1 MLSLAQ
7 IKEYVPKGIIMS
19 EGEKPDTLFYIL
31 EGSVSVHMED
41 EDRHELILAYLG
53 PGDFFG
59 ELGLFGQSPSRSAWV
74 RARTDCKVAII
85 SYQRFKSLCKELPEL
100 LMQLTEQIANRLRST
115 SRKISHLAFL
125 DVTGRIARTLLDLAK
140 DSEAI
145 THPDGMMIKI
155 TREELGRLV
164 SCSREIA
171 GKVLKGLE
179 EQGLIQVS
187 GRNIVIHGTR

>member
-1 MLSLAQ
+1 
-7 IKEYVPKGIIMS
+7 MS
-19 EGEKPDTLFYIL
+19 EGEKPDTLFYLL

-41 EDRHELILAYLG
+41 EDGHELILAYFG
-53 PGDFFG
+53 PGNFFG

-74 RARTDCKVAII
+74 RARTDCRVATI
-85 SYQRFKSLCKELPEL
+85 SYQRFKSLCHELPEL

-125 DVTGRIARTLLDLAK
+125 DVTGRIARTLLELAN

-171 GKVLKGLE
+171 GKVLKSLE
-179 EQGLIQVS
+179 EQGLIQIS